1 MLITR
6 CFPAFLL
13 ILSEQKP
20 GLGQCL
26 FQDSSDSEKSS
37 YSENDI
43 SDSECNRDVY
53 EPSKTVA
60 TLLELFKELTEDSNF
75 MIRYSCQMVFSKM
88 TEIAKS

>member
-13 ILSEQKP
+13 ILSEETS

-26 FQDSSDSEKSS
+26 FQDSSDSERSC
-37 YSENDI
+37 YSEIDI
-43 SDSECNRDVY
+43 GDSEYNRGVY
-53 EPSKTVA
+53 EPPKTVA